1 MPNYNTN
8 NTKLE
13 SLVSLAKRRGFIF
26 QSSEIYGGLAS
37 TWDYGPI
44 GVELKRNVK
53 EQWWKSFVTN
63 REDIVGIDASIL
75 MHPSVWEASGHLNN
89 FSDPLVECK
98 KCKKRFREDM
108 IESNSCP
115 ECNGELGE
123 SRQFNLM
130 FKTFMGPI
138 ENESSIVYMRPETAQ
153 AMFVNFD
160 NVQTTTRKKIPFG
173 IAQIGKSFR
182 NEITPGNFT
191 YRTREFEQME
201 MEYFCAP
208 QNDEKWYEY
217 WIEFS
222 LNWFISRGIRKDKLR
237 IRKHT
242 NNEIPHYSKGSS
254 DIEFKFPWGWGE
266 LETIS
271 NRTDYDLKAHS
282 KKSGKDLTYF
292 DQINNE
298 RFFPYVI
305 EPAMGADRSTL
316 AFLSDAYDEENH
328 KKEKRTV
335 LRFHPEIAPITVA
348 VLPLSRNEK
357 LIPMSKKIYESL
369 LGKFNVE
376 YDDSQSIG
384 RRYRRQDEIGTPL
397 CITIDFETIE
407 KDNSITIRNR
417 DNMEQIRISTDNLL
431 KGINDQL
438 ESIKNSYI

>member
-282 KKSGKDLTYF
+282 
-292 DQINNE
+292 
-298 RFFPYVI
+298 
-305 EPAMGADRSTL
+305 
-316 AFLSDAYDEENH
+316 
-328 KKEKRTV
+328 
-335 LRFHPEIAPITVA
+335 
-348 VLPLSRNEK
+348 
-357 LIPMSKKIYESL
+357 
-369 LGKFNVE
+369 
-376 YDDSQSIG
+376 
-384 RRYRRQDEIGTPL
+384 
-397 CITIDFETIE
+397 
-407 KDNSITIRNR
+407 
-417 DNMEQIRISTDNLL
+417 
-431 KGINDQL
+431 
-438 ESIKNSYI
+438 